1 MKRNKQNI
9 TQIGNMNAA
18 MKKWNEIASKG
29 PDILRNK
36 DFQNLGGIVFTHAHL
51 KESRQTIGLM
61 FFDEKNLQDVR
72 ILDMA
77 NKLRNRH
84 AGILSI
90 SSLAGNEFNFEIY
103 LVFNEEQ
110 TAIENIICVD
120 FTVGMIYFLTEG
132 SNLPTIL
139 KKYMN
144 MNTPYPTEP
153 NFFGNSQAN
162 LN

>member
-61 FFDEKNLQDVR
+61 FFDEKNLQC
-72 ILDMA
+72 
-77 NKLRNRH
+77 K
-84 AGILSI
+84 
-90 SSLAGNEFNFEIY
+90 SSA
-103 LVFNEEQ
+103 
-110 TAIENIICVD
+110 
-120 FTVGMIYFLTEG
+120 
-132 SNLPTIL
+132 
-139 KKYMN
+139 
-144 MNTPYPTEP
+144 
-153 NFFGNSQAN
+153 
-162 LN
+162 